1 MYVYVYT
8 HARMHSDWLLNSEA
22 KERENIQT
30 LNSLLLWAA
39 RVESASDTLVP
50 VTAAWGKAL
59 PGSWSQLRS
68 LEDTHSLHSAQWDC
82 SRFNTFNCFL

>member
-1 MYVYVYT
+1 MCSEVKDYRKGNIPTNTHFFSFSFYVCVRVHART

-50 VTAAWGKAL
+50 VTAAWGRAL
-59 PGSWSQLRS
+59 PAAG
-68 LEDTHSLHSAQWDC
+68 A
-82 SRFNTFNCFL
+82 N